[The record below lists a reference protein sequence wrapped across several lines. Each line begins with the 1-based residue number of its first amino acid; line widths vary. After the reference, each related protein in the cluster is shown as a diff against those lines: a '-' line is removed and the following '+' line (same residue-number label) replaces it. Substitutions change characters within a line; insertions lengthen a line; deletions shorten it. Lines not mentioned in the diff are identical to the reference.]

1 MKYIVMLYRVYLLTL
16 TGSDGT
22 GASGGDDDDDDL
34 RTLDERSE

>member
-1 MKYIVMLYRVYLLTL
+1 MLYTVYLLTL

-22 GASGGDDDDDDL
+22 GASGGDDDDDL

>member
-1 MKYIVMLYRVYLLTL
+1 MLYTVYLLTL

-22 GASGGDDDDDDL
+22 GASGGDDDDDDDDL